1 MSKFDV
7 WENIATD
14 RGLKYYFTPT
24 VGLKQKAGA
33 GLKGAPGDI
42 TAGMKTKAAGSPAVM
57 SGAPPEEGEIAK
69 NPESDDDTEGLIR
82 SIGSDKIRIV
92 HSTWDLSQLPGGKV
106 MALETDK
113 AFAQVSADSDWA
125 FYIQGD
131 EVVHEKYHPAII
143 EGCHKYKNDL
153 AVQGLLFK
161 YKHFFGTYDYVGDSR
176 KWYAHEVRI
185 IRNNKKITAYRD
197 AQVFRI
203 GKTKLPVAA
212 IETAIY
218 HYGWVKSPEQ
228 MRKKQKESSVFWHD
242 DTQMQKIISS
252 PDYYDFS
259 GFDSLEKFTDT
270 HPIVMKERIIQKNW
284 AIDLDIS
291 NLPSFLIISFF
302 YQALLTPLNKAWFM
316 LGLAL
321 GKVVSPIVLGIIFFG
336 LITPIALI
344 AKLMGRDELKLKRP
358 KKISYWSEPIGSNS
372 DADSFKNQF

>member
-1 MSKFDV
+1 MK
-7 WENIATD
+7 IAGFTIIKNAVVNDFPIVEAIKSILPVVDEMIVLIGDSTD
-14 RGLKYYFTPT
+14 AT
-24 VGLKQKAGA
+24 
-33 GLKGAPGDI
+33 
-42 TAGMKTKAAGSPAVM
+42 
-57 SGAPPEEGEIAK
+57 IA
-69 NPESDDDTEGLIR
+69 LIE
-82 SIGSDKIRIV
+82 SIGDPKIKIHHSVWDKNLRK
-92 HSTWDLSQLPGGKV
+92 GGV
-106 MALETDK
+106 VLAVETDK
-113 AFAQVSADSDWA
+113 AFQYIDASFDWA

-131 EVVHEKYHPAII
+131 EVVHEKYHSTII
-143 EGCHKYKNDL
+143 DACHKYKSDD

-197 AQVFRI
+197 AQGFRI

-212 IETAIY
+212 INASIY

-270 HPIVMKERIIQKNW
+270 HPTVMKERIIQKNW

-291 NLPSFLIISFF
+291 KKKFSLKNLILYYFEKWTGIRPFDFRNYKIIR
-302 YQALLTPLNKAWFM
+302 K
-316 LGLAL
+316 
-321 GKVVSPIVLGIIFFG
+321 
-336 LITPIALI
+336 
-344 AKLMGRDELKLKRP
+344 
-358 KKISYWSEPIGSNS
+358 
-372 DADSFKNQF
+372 

>member
-1 MSKFDV
+1 MKIAGFTIIKNAVVNDFPIVEAIKSILPVVDEMIVLIGDSTDATIALIEAIGDPKIKLHHSV
-7 WENIATD
+7 WDKNL
-14 RGLKYYFTPT
+14 R
-24 VGLKQKAGA
+24 
-33 GLKGAPGDI
+33 KGGVVL
-42 TAGMKTKAAGSPAVM
+42 AV
-57 SGAPPEEGEIAK
+57 
-69 NPESDDDTEGLIR
+69 
-82 SIGSDKIRIV
+82 
-92 HSTWDLSQLPGGKV
+92 
-106 MALETDK
+106 ETDK
-113 AFAQVSADSDWA
+113 AFQYIDDSFDWA

-143 EGCHKYKNDL
+143 EACHKYKSDD
-153 AVQGLLFK
+153 AVQGLLFN

-197 AQVFRI
+197 AQGFRI

-212 IETAIY
+212 INAAIY

-242 DTQMQKIISS
+242 DTQMEKIISS

-291 NLPSFLIISFF
+291 KKKFSLKNLILYYFEKWTGIRPFDFRNYKIIR
-302 YQALLTPLNKAWFM
+302 K
-316 LGLAL
+316 
-321 GKVVSPIVLGIIFFG
+321 
-336 LITPIALI
+336 
-344 AKLMGRDELKLKRP
+344 
-358 KKISYWSEPIGSNS
+358 
-372 DADSFKNQF
+372 

>member
-1 MSKFDV
+1 MKIAGFTIIKNAVVNDFPIVEAIKSILPVVDEMIVLIGDSTDATIALIEAIGDPKIKIHHSV
-7 WENIATD
+7 WDKNL
-14 RGLKYYFTPT
+14 R
-24 VGLKQKAGA
+24 
-33 GLKGAPGDI
+33 KGGVVL
-42 TAGMKTKAAGSPAVM
+42 AV
-57 SGAPPEEGEIAK
+57 
-69 NPESDDDTEGLIR
+69 
-82 SIGSDKIRIV
+82 
-92 HSTWDLSQLPGGKV
+92 
-106 MALETDK
+106 ETDK
-113 AFAQVSADSDWA
+113 AFQYIDDSFDWA

-143 EGCHKYKNDL
+143 EACHKYKTDD
-153 AVQGLLFK
+153 AVQGLLFN

-197 AQVFRI
+197 AQGFRI

-212 IETAIY
+212 INAAIY

-242 DTQMQKIISS
+242 DTQMEKIISS

-291 NLPSFLIISFF
+291 KKKFSLKNLILYYFEKWTGIRPFDFRNYKII
-302 YQALLTPLNKAWFM
+302 
-316 LGLAL
+316 
-321 GKVVSPIVLGIIFFG
+321 
-336 LITPIALI
+336 
-344 AKLMGRDELKLKRP
+344 R
-358 KKISYWSEPIGSNS
+358 KK
-372 DADSFKNQF
+372 

>member
-1 MSKFDV
+1 MKIVGFTIIKNAVVNDFPIVEAIKSILPVVDEMIVLIGDSTDATIALIEAIGDPKIKIHHSV
-7 WENIATD
+7 WDKNL
-14 RGLKYYFTPT
+14 R
-24 VGLKQKAGA
+24 
-33 GLKGAPGDI
+33 KGGVVL
-42 TAGMKTKAAGSPAVM
+42 AV
-57 SGAPPEEGEIAK
+57 
-69 NPESDDDTEGLIR
+69 
-82 SIGSDKIRIV
+82 
-92 HSTWDLSQLPGGKV
+92 
-106 MALETDK
+106 ETDK
-113 AFAQVSADSDWA
+113 AFQYIDASFDWA

-143 EGCHKYKNDL
+143 EACHKYKTDD
-153 AVQGLLFK
+153 AVQGLLFN

-197 AQVFRI
+197 AQGFRI

-212 IETAIY
+212 INAAIY

-242 DTQMQKIISS
+242 DTQMEKIISS

-291 NLPSFLIISFF
+291 KKKFSLKNLILYYFEKWTGIRPFDFRNYKIIR
-302 YQALLTPLNKAWFM
+302 K
-316 LGLAL
+316 
-321 GKVVSPIVLGIIFFG
+321 
-336 LITPIALI
+336 
-344 AKLMGRDELKLKRP
+344 
-358 KKISYWSEPIGSNS
+358 
-372 DADSFKNQF
+372 

>member
-1 MSKFDV
+1 MK
-7 WENIATD
+7 IAGFTIIKNAVVNDFPIVEAIKSILPIVDEMIVLIGDSTD
-14 RGLKYYFTPT
+14 AT
-24 VGLKQKAGA
+24 
-33 GLKGAPGDI
+33 
-42 TAGMKTKAAGSPAVM
+42 
-57 SGAPPEEGEIAK
+57 IA
-69 NPESDDDTEGLIR
+69 LIE
-82 SIGSDKIRIV
+82 SIGDPKIKIHHSVWDKNLRK
-92 HSTWDLSQLPGGKV
+92 GGV
-106 MALETDK
+106 VLAVETDK
-113 AFAQVSADSDWA
+113 AFQYIDASFDWA

-131 EVVHEKYHPAII
+131 EVVHEKYHPVII
-143 EGCHKYKNDL
+143 DACHKYKTDD

-197 AQVFRI
+197 AQGFRI
-203 GKTKLPVAA
+203 GKTKLPVATINA
-212 IETAIY
+212 SIY

-291 NLPSFLIISFF
+291 KKKFSLKNLILYYFEKWTGIRPFDFRN
-302 YQALLTPLNKAWFM
+302 Y
-316 LGLAL
+316 
-321 GKVVSPIVLGIIFFG
+321 KVIR
-336 LITPIALI
+336 
-344 AKLMGRDELKLKRP
+344 K
-358 KKISYWSEPIGSNS
+358 
-372 DADSFKNQF
+372 

>member
-1 MSKFDV
+1 MK
-7 WENIATD
+7 IAGFTIIKNAVVNDFPIVEAIKSILPVVDEMIVLIGDSTD
-14 RGLKYYFTPT
+14 AT
-24 VGLKQKAGA
+24 
-33 GLKGAPGDI
+33 
-42 TAGMKTKAAGSPAVM
+42 
-57 SGAPPEEGEIAK
+57 IA
-69 NPESDDDTEGLIR
+69 LIE
-82 SIGSDKIRIV
+82 SIGDPKIKIHHSVWDKNLRK
-92 HSTWDLSQLPGGKV
+92 GGV
-106 MALETDK
+106 VLAVETDK
-113 AFAQVSADSDWA
+113 AFQYIDASFDWA

-131 EVVHEKYHPAII
+131 EVVHEKYHSTII
-143 EGCHKYKNDL
+143 DACHKYKSDD

-197 AQVFRI
+197 AQGFRI

-212 IETAIY
+212 INASIY

-291 NLPSFLIISFF
+291 KKKFSLKNLILYYFEKWTGIRPFDFRN
-302 YQALLTPLNKAWFM
+302 Y
-316 LGLAL
+316 
-321 GKVVSPIVLGIIFFG
+321 KVIR
-336 LITPIALI
+336 
-344 AKLMGRDELKLKRP
+344 K
-358 KKISYWSEPIGSNS
+358 
-372 DADSFKNQF
+372 